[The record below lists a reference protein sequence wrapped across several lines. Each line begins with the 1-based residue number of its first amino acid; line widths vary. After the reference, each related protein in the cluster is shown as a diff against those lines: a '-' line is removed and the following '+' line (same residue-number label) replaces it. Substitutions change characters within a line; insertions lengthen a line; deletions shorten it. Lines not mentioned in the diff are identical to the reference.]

1 MSIGTLVRTPGLAGK
16 LLPDRT
22 LDCMSREISSPEE
35 QIGEQMLEPRFGPE
49 LDLKTTTQNMY
60 VATAAY
66 FNRILCRHASGT
78 ALDDWDIVPI
88 GIRAAVSNVWDKP
101 KLRKLM
107 AEPLGTPIELTMEE
121 ADEIIRLAFGRR
133 ADLPAGKELVKEVRE
148 LLGHSLMER
157 LGKID

>member
-1 MSIGTLVRTPGLAGK
+1 
-16 LLPDRT
+16 
-22 LDCMSREISSPEE
+22 
-35 QIGEQMLEPRFGPE
+35 
-49 LDLKTTTQNMY
+49 MY

-66 FNRILCRHASGT
+66 SNRILRRHASGT

>member
-1 MSIGTLVRTPGLAGK
+1 MSTGTLVRAPGLAKK
-16 LLPDRT
+16 LSPDRT
-22 LDCMSREISSPEE
+22 LDCMSGEISSPEE

-49 LDLKTTTQNMY
+49 LDLKTTMHNVY

-66 FNRILCRHASGT
+66 FDRILRRYASST
-78 ALDDWDIVPI
+78 ALDDWDIIPT
-88 GIRAAVSNVWDKP
+88 GIRTTISNVWDKP
-101 KLRKLM
+101 KIRKLM
-107 AEPLGTPIELTMEE
+107 GEPVGAPIELTMEE